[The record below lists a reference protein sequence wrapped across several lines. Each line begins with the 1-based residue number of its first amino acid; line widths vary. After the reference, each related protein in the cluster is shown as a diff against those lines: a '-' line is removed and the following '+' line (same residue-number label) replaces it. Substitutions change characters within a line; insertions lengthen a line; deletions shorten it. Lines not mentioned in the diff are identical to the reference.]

1 MVLFLSGFHTGDIFP
16 FHLMNVINHR
26 LEQNKSKL
34 CIEAVTSASRVS
46 GFTLI
51 TIRVANARDLK
62 ILKLYVG
69 HTLFFFLKSTIY
81 IVVHECSLLST

>member
-1 MVLFLSGFHTGDIFP
+1 MVLFLAGFHTGDIFP
-16 FHLMNVINHR
+16 SHVMDVVKCG

-34 CIEAVTSASRVS
+34 CIKAITSASRVS

-51 TIRVANARDLK
+51 TIRVANAYDLE

-69 HTLFFFLKSTIY
+69 HMLNTTQNFNLGIP
-81 IVVHECSLLST
+81 